1 MKLLKKHKEILQMVV
16 KGKGEFKTPTVP
28 KDHSETILDDLVK
41 LYLQDLIVFNREY
54 DVPIIGPHN
63 EHTVRY
69 KWYVVTINKKKTLND
84 LKKII
89 KGGKVEE
96 AKK

>member
-28 KDHSETILDDLVK
+28 KDHSEAILDDLVK

-54 DVPIIGPHN
+54 DVPSFGPSN
-63 EHTVRY
+63 EHKVRY
-69 KWYVVTINKKKTLND
+69 KWYVVTMNKKKTIKD
-84 LKKII
+84 LKRVIKDGKI
-89 KGGKVEE
+89 
-96 AKK
+96 

>member
-28 KDHSETILDDLVK
+28 KDHSETILEDLVN

-54 DVPIIGPHN
+54 DVPYIGPTN

-89 KGGKVEE
+89 KAGEVEE

>member
-28 KDHSETILDDLVK
+28 KEHSEPILDDLVK

-54 DVPIIGPHN
+54 DIPIIGPSN
-63 EHTVRY
+63 EHRVRY
-69 KWYVVTINKKKTLND
+69 KWYVVTINKKKTLKD
-84 LKKII
+84 LKQII
-89 KGGKVEE
+89 KDGKI
-96 AKK
+96 

>member
-54 DVPIIGPHN
+54 DLPIIGPHN
-63 EHTVRY
+63 QHKVRY
-69 KWYVVTINKKKTLND
+69 KWYVVTINKKKTLKD
-84 LKKII
+84 LKQVIKDGKI
-89 KGGKVEE
+89 
-96 AKK
+96 